1 MSERTRI
8 LLTGRDGQI
17 GSRLQQLLRP
27 VSDLLALGRQE
38 LDISNTGAV
47 VESIRGFRPRV
58 IINAAAYTDVEK
70 AEGERDLAFRVNS
83 FAPRLLAE
91 EANRL
96 DAVLIHY
103 STDYVFDGSKS
114 APYLETD
121 RPNPLNVYGQSK
133 LAGDQAIAETC
144 RRHIILRTQWIYDR
158 RGRNFMLRLLRK
170 FRDSESPAVV
180 DDQIGAPTSAR
191 MVASATGEIV
201 KQVTTGDRVIDD
213 SFGLF
218 NVSAAGEASWYAFA
232 TEIAKHYNRMLKTYV
247 LA

>member
-38 LDISNTGAV
+38 LDISNTDAV
-47 VESIRGFRPRV
+47 VESIKGFRPRV

-103 STDYVFDGSKS
+103 STDYVFDGSKRAHYDES
-114 APYLETD
+114 D

-144 RRHIILRTQWIYDR
+144 R
-158 RGRNFMLRLLRK
+158 
-170 FRDSESPAVV
+170 
-180 DDQIGAPTSAR
+180 
-191 MVASATGEIV
+191 
-201 KQVTTGDRVIDD
+201 
-213 SFGLF
+213 
-218 NVSAAGEASWYAFA
+218 
-232 TEIAKHYNRMLKTYV
+232 
-247 LA
+247 